1 MVYAEK
7 TFRWMTFEIL
17 RDINNVRVLTGSVLT
32 VRWTPRA
39 NEVYSSSG

>member
-17 RDINNVRVLTGSVLT
+17 RDINNVRVLTGSDC
-32 VRWTPRA
+32 WMDARA

>member
-17 RDINNVRVLTGSVLT
+17 RDINNVRVLTG
-32 VRWTPRA
+32 
-39 NEVYSSSG
+39 NDC